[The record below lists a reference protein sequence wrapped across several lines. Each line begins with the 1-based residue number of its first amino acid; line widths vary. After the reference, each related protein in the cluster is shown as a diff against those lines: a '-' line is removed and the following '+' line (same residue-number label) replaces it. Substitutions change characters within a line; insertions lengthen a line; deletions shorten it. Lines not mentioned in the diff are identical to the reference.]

1 MTEAEENTQ
10 LGEDDLAMF
19 DLKKKK
25 KKSKKEKL
33 KTESETD
40 SKPQV
45 DGEQSTDNMA
55 PETAVGEVA
64 KGVEVLT
71 IGGVVELDPPN
82 YPYSLLLQRVVD
94 FVHSNNPDLADKK
107 RFTMKPPQLMRG

>member
-25 KKSKKEKL
+25 KKSKKEKV
-33 KTESETD
+33 KAESEAD
-40 SKPQV
+40 KPTI
-45 DGEQSTDNMA
+45 DGEQTTDNIA
-55 PETAVGEVA
+55 PETVDADIA
-64 KGVEVLT
+64 TAVEVLT